1 MSIIRLTV
9 DGQRLIQQES
19 PVIASQGVLEDSV
32 VFDFS
37 SEWDGYGKVALFWRE
52 EDEERED
59 IYQVFVD
66 ENNAAVVPWEVTQAD
81 GNIFITVFGT
91 QDTSVITAEILRY
104 KIVEG
109 LYSEGQG
116 SEPPTPDIYQQIL
129 AIAGDVNDKFDVMD
143 SRVNNINA
151 LQISG
156 MLSGSKIEIYDHEDP
171 VTFDLNGDIEMYI
184 SASDCSYI
192 GNEEN
197 TIIGVQ
203 LFLQYQVANLI
214 PENGVVMEWDFTAP
228 FQPSRT
234 RNGLTIKIKD
244 SDWQR
249 YVGGVYLRLI
259 WLVPYSEDLSELTDI
274 RVAAD
279 STTYQ
284 SAGAAVRAQVDD
296 LQDQIDELRG

>member
-66 ENNAAVVPWEVTQAD
+66 ENNAAVVPWEVTQTD

-109 LYSEGQG
+109 LFTEGSG

-143 SRVNNINA
+143 ARVNELVAENTSNLTGYSLGQA
-151 LQISG
+151 SYGGQIATAITSTDIV
-156 MLSGSKIEIYDHEDP
+156 LTVPKTAKIIAGLYCPLYVNQTNYRWKSDD
-171 VTFDLNGDIEMYI
+171 MYI
-184 SASDCSYI
+184 DDTLLVSQGKVTMHIDNLEFQSGVSGQYLSAYVTYYYSSPI
-192 GNEEN
+192 
-197 TIIGVQ
+197 V
-203 LFLQYQVANLI
+203 
-214 PENGVVMEWDFTAP
+214 
-228 FQPSRT
+228 
-234 RNGLTIKIKD
+234 LT
-244 SDWQR
+244 
-249 YVGGVYLRLI
+249 
-259 WLVPYSEDLSELTDI
+259 ELEDI

-284 SAGAAVRAQVDD
+284 SAGAAVRAQVED